1 MFFLRKTCIFFLF
14 ILFNMSETICSFS
27 HFSLSKEKKEEK
39 NRNNCGYSIHYN
51 SDYLYL
57 LRSISFI
64 LGDENC
70 SIYNKRK
77 ITFTAKKVQTLEMH
91 LMEREKKTTKA
102 SLPYNSCLS
111 LLYNIANQNSFLEKE
126 KEKKYSIFCM
136 RLKDILVVNDSS
148 FIFVNPENIGPVDA
162 SGQITF
168 FSPFSRHG
176 FCSPEILLL
185 DFLPCKLEVE
195 TFYYS
200 LGALAVFC
208 ISNVNVSEYRSKID
222 LSGVLKQI
230 FGTKLYWTILR
241 LLHVEPKKRI
251 FLFV

>member
-1 MFFLRKTCIFFLF
+1 
-14 ILFNMSETICSFS
+14 
-27 HFSLSKEKKEEK
+27 
-39 NRNNCGYSIHYN
+39 
-51 SDYLYL
+51 
-57 LRSISFI
+57 
-64 LGDENC
+64 
-70 SIYNKRK
+70 
-77 ITFTAKKVQTLEMH
+77 MH

-176 FCSPEILLL
+176 FCSPEFLSVNS
-185 DFLPCKLEVE
+185 LPCKLEVE